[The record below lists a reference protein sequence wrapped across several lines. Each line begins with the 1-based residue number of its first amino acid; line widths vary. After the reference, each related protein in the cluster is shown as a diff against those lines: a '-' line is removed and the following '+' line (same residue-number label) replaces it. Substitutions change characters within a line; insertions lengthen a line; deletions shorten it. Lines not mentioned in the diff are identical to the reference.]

1 MAANFFLISVII
13 YSTGIGCYHLQYTA
27 GAVAQHRPYVAYRTQ
42 TAQTLCCRRVK
53 HTTCRTAA
61 RQQSEQLR
69 LRQNR
74 GNTFW
79 SHRER
84 TERTPWTVHASDGMQ
99 PYMQFLIT
107 NRLQFYL
114 ISIFLPPACAR
125 HKIDMVWRCGLDKIM
140 VLHFCESE
148 RLLFKLILLSLHH
161 LRMLVVAGLYCNKF
175 PSQDRVV
182 LLWLGR
188 VPRATD
194 EQQDKRLG

>member
-1 MAANFFLISVII
+1 MIRWLLNFLLISVII

-84 TERTPWTVHASDGMQ
+84 TERTPWTVQYSTSDGMQ

-114 ISIFLPPACAR
+114 ISIFLPIARASLPR
-125 HKIDMVWRCGLDKIM
+125 HKINRYGLAVWSG
-140 VLHFCESE
+140 
-148 RLLFKLILLSLHH
+148 
-161 LRMLVVAGLYCNKF
+161 
-175 PSQDRVV
+175 
-182 LLWLGR
+182 
-188 VPRATD
+188 
-194 EQQDKRLG
+194 